1 MTTNI
6 KNVIDNLIE
15 EFNAPNEPESVVV
28 EKVID
33 SLSENNLLESD
44 EDEYLATVE
53 AYIRQ
58 QLISSEES
66 DNELAEL
73 ERQDVASKLINSL
86 RVVEMEL
93 DDEDDI
99 EQDEDGDD
107 DFRNAEEDEWRSD
120 FRGRGFS
127 SKFQMEDEENFD
139 MAFDAEVDF

>member
-33 SLSENNLLESD
+33 SLSENNLLESE

-107 DFRNAEEDEWRSD
+107 DFRNAEEDEWRCD

-139 MAFDAEVDF
+139 MAFDAEDDF

>member
-33 SLSENNLLESD
+33 SLSENNLLESE

-139 MAFDAEVDF
+139 MAFDAEDDF